1 MPAGQYIY
9 TIRGSGTTGAAA
21 VKDYL
26 SFSNVANQ
34 RCAII
39 GVTFGNQSATSAQG
53 VAWQLVVAQT
63 GPTASAFVPQ
73 PVDTGNARAALAVG
87 SAVVTVNSSG
97 TVTILE
103 EFAFDIVGSYT
114 KWYPPGKELWID
126 GTAFSSGTNYTV
138 RKAVGADTST
148 WSITNYHAE

>member
-9 TIRGSGTTGAAA
+9 TLRGSFTAGHAA
-21 VKDYL
+21 VMDFL
-26 SFSNVANQ
+26 AFRVAANQ

-53 VAWQLVVAQT
+53 VAWQLITAQT
-63 GPTASAFVPQ
+63 LPTASAAAPQ
-73 PVDTGNARAALAVG
+73 PVDTGNSRASLVVG
-87 SAVVTVNSSG
+87 STAITVASSG

-126 GTAFSSGTNYTV
+126 GTGFASGTIYNV
-138 RKAVGADTST
+138 RKAVGADVSS